1 MSVEPLHLFRCR
13 DEYMFHYNGS
23 KLTETGRLSPAVA
36 GIVGKRITLADL
48 AAKML
53 GAPEPLPD

>member
-1 MSVEPLHLFRCR
+1 
-13 DEYMFHYNGS
+13 MFHYNGS